1 MSWNPASR
9 LAPHFRLWGTL
20 AFRLTAGYALAGLFL
35 VFCATASLYLVL
47 VGELEKSTDLFL
59 ADKVHV
65 LRTMLRERPD
75 DWDALRE
82 EIELESAARRYEQF
96 YIRLLDQQNT
106 LLLMTPG
113 MADQLDL
120 AQLAS
125 QTQSHPDRTIRMKG
139 RDGQGFRVT
148 TVSAPVGPA
157 ATQTDTLQIAIDI
170 SQKEALLARYR
181 FWFWAILLATFVVF
195 PLVGYQV
202 ARHGI
207 RPVEEIATTARH
219 ISSKNLRERILP
231 DGYPFELASLAGTFN
246 QMLDRLEESF
256 ERISRFSADIAHDLR
271 TPVNNIRG
279 EAEVALARART
290 ADEYRDVIESCLE
303 EAVRLSDL
311 IGDLLFLARAE
322 SPLTHL
328 RREPVDVGKLLG
340 GVREYYEASA
350 ADGGISLTT
359 TVGVDP
365 VVAELDRTLLQ
376 RAVGNLVSNAL
387 AHTPPG
393 GAVVLR
399 TSADVANTDVSN
411 HDFSS
416 RDFSNRDSSNHDLSN
431 HDFSN
436 HDLPNHDFSN
446 HDFSNHDS
454 SNHDFSNNDSST
466 IRIEVSDTGVG
477 IPPEALPRVFDRF
490 FRVDSSRSQHSGGTG
505 LGLAI
510 VQSIA
515 LLHGGKVEIS
525 SQPGQGTRVTL
536 HMPVSSS
543 GR

>member
-1 MSWNPASR
+1 MSWNLTSS
-9 LAPHFRLWGTL
+9 LARISRLWGTL

-35 VFCATASLYLVL
+35 VFLATASLYLVL
-47 VGELEKSTDLFL
+47 VSELEKSTDLFL

-82 EIELESAARRYEQF
+82 EVELESAARRYEQF
-96 YIRLLDQQNT
+96 YIRLLDERNT
-106 LLLMTPG
+106 QLLMTPG

-120 AQLAS
+120 GQLAS
-125 QTQSHPDRTIRMKG
+125 QIQSHADRSIRMQG
-139 RDGQGFRVT
+139 RKDQPFRVT
-148 TVSAPVGPA
+148 SASATVGPS
-157 ATQTDTLQIAIDI
+157 ATRTYTLQIAIDV

-181 FWFWAILLATFVVF
+181 LWFGVILLATFAIF
-195 PLVGYQV
+195 PLVGYRV

-207 RPVEEIATTARH
+207 RPVEEMATTARH
-219 ISSKNLRERILP
+219 ISSTNLRERILP
-231 DGYPFELASLAGTFN
+231 EGYPFELASLASTFN
-246 QMLDRLEESF
+246 EMLDRLEESF

-279 EAEVALARART
+279 EAEVALARARST
-290 ADEYRDVIESCLE
+290 DEYRDVVESCLE

-328 RREPVDVGKLLG
+328 RRERLDVGELLG
-340 GVREYYEASA
+340 GVQEYYEASA

-359 TVGVDP
+359 TVADEP
-365 VVAELDRTLLQ
+365 VLAELDRTLLQ

-393 GAVVLR
+393 GTVVLG
-399 TSADVANTDVSN
+399 TNII
-411 HDFSS
+411 
-416 RDFSNRDSSNHDLSN
+416 SSN
-431 HDFSN
+431 
-436 HDLPNHDFSN
+436 PI
-446 HDFSNHDS
+446 S
-454 SNHDFSNNDSST
+454 SNPDFST

-477 IPPEALPRVFDRF
+477 IPEEALPRVFDRF
-490 FRVDSSRSQHSGGTG
+490 FRVDSSRSQASGGTG

-515 LLHGGKVEIS
+515 QLHGGKVEIS
-525 SQPGQGTRVTL
+525 SQPGRGTRVTL
-536 HMPVSSS
+536 YMPTA
-543 GR
+543 